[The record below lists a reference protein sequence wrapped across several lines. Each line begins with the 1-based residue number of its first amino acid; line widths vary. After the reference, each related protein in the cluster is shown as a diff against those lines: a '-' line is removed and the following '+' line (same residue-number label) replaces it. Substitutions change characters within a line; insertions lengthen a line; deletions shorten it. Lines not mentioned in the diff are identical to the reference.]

1 MTPPDT
7 DSPTRLTICLW
18 DFTWYTRTG
27 PGEPFEDLDR
37 ACRETVDRGF
47 NTIRICAMPFLL
59 FGTDVDTTRLALGPL
74 PGGHGQRTRWYDVK
88 HETTIDARALLL
100 ELFRACD
107 RHHLSVIVSS
117 WEYQQSPSFAL
128 DDAWYRALDAVPP
141 EDRLVALA
149 EAEAALLDFLDGHGL
164 GHLVVFTEL
173 HNEMATGHLTDGLE
187 GPDLVVQL
195 HDRLAR
201 GVERFHELR
210 PGDKCAANYSRV
222 PIGQMRGIPDA
233 CDVLVCHPYVYGVL
247 DDLITEFG
255 LRSGSFDPGP
265 LVAAGLVRPDA
276 GPYPMPGT
284 DSWRYRATIMRLP
297 EMWTHDNVDPVAWD
311 AWLYSRLGGRLSAM
325 YDRLDLWLDAAHD
338 WALEHDADLVFAE
351 GWVGYTPLEGTF
363 EEGPIGKQ
371 IILHAMRRS
380 GELDARGT
388 MPCSNAAPHHPMWAD
403 RDFIADANRTYLSTP
418 PLGSPMSPAH
428 L

>member
-1 MTPPDT
+1 MTPT
-7 DSPTRLTICLW
+7 STRLAICLW

-37 ACRETVDRGF
+37 ACQETVDRGF
-47 NTIRICAMPFLL
+47 NAIRICAMPFLL
-59 FGTDVDTTRLALGPL
+59 FGSGLDTSRLRLGPL

-88 HETTIDARALLL
+88 HETTIDAREHLLN
-100 ELFRACD
+100 LFRACE
-107 RHHLSVIVSS
+107 RHNLSVIVSS

-128 DDAWYRALDAVPP
+128 DDSWYRALYAVPP

-149 EAEAALLDFLDGHGL
+149 EAEAALLDFLGEHDL
-164 GHLVVFTEL
+164 AHLVVFSEL
-173 HNEMATGHLTDGLE
+173 HNEVATGHLTDGLP

-201 GVERFHELR
+201 GVERFHQLR
-210 PGDKCAANYSRV
+210 PNDLCAANYSRV
-222 PIGQMRGIPDA
+222 PVGQMRGIPDS
-233 CDVLVCHPYVYGVL
+233 CDVLVCHPYIYGVL
-247 DDLITEFG
+247 DELIHEFG
-255 LRSGSFDPGP
+255 LRSDSFDPDRI
-265 LVAAGLVRPDA
+265 AASGLVRADA

-284 DSWRYRATIMRLP
+284 DSWRFRATIMRLP
-297 EMWTHDNVDPVAWD
+297 EMWVHDNVDAVAWD
-311 AWLYSRLGGRLSAM
+311 AWLYGHLGSHLAAM

-338 WALEHDADLVFAE
+338 WAVEHDARLVFAE

-363 EEGPIGKQ
+363 EEGPIGRQ

-380 GELDARGT
+380 GELDAWGT
-388 MPCSNAAPHHPMWAD
+388 MVCSNAAPHHPMWAD
-403 RDFIADANRTYLSTP
+403 RDFISEANAVYSTTAP
-418 PLGSPMSPAH
+418 AGSELAPAH